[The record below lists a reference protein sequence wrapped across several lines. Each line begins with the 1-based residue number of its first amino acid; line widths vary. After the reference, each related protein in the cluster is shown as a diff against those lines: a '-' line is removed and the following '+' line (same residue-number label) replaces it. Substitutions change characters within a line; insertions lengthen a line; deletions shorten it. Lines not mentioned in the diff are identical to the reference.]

1 MVHHS
6 VEGLVEIGELIVSLL
21 MDAHVEI
28 IAFHTSEGVHQRPDG
43 FVHQMTHRECKQ
55 AHGEHGNHPE
65 QHQEKEIGMAEAK
78 QMFRGRKGDQNQ
90 IALLQGDH
98 GFLKVLSLYGYFFCG
113 GQLLRNGQKFRVQK
127 GRIVRFLQHKAAVRA
142 GQNQARFLGVIHPLQ
157 QPLNL
162 SVGERQ
168 PHDQRRSA
176 PFPGCERILNAH
188 LQLAGF
194 RRCQPRAGRAR

>member
-1 MVHHS
+1 MWVDLGLKLLEFRPLGQKALVVYLLDQLLQMVHHS

-90 IALLQGDH
+90 IALL
-98 GFLKVLSLYGYFFCG
+98 
-113 GQLLRNGQKFRVQK
+113 
-127 GRIVRFLQHKAAVRA
+127 
-142 GQNQARFLGVIHPLQ
+142 
-157 QPLNL
+157 
-162 SVGERQ
+162 
-168 PHDQRRSA
+168 
-176 PFPGCERILNAH
+176 
-188 LQLAGF
+188 
-194 RRCQPRAGRAR
+194 